1 MVTSSSTN
9 VFKYFFCQGSQ
20 VLQGPFTETIVTN
33 SSFHLAKYHNWT
45 KTVYI
50 LSRYIYVS
58 TNLSKVVP
66 FEVGCSGIW

>member
-20 VLQGPFTETIVTN
+20 VLQGSFTETIVTN

-50 LSRYIYVS
+50 LSRYI
-58 TNLSKVVP
+58 
-66 FEVGCSGIW
+66 